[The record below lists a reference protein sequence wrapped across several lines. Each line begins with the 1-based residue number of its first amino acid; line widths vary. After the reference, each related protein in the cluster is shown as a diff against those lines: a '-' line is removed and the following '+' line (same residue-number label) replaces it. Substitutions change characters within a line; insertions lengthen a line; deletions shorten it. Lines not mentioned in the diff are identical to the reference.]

1 MSDATALV
9 TTVRLWEGR
18 APLAAGERKEDV
30 PTIAVFRPKKPD
42 GSAIVVCP
50 GGGYHTLAP
59 HEAEPVARW
68 LNTLGVTG
76 IVLTYRHAPKY
87 RHPAPLMDVSRAI
100 RTVRYR
106 AKEWEIDPK
115 RVGVLGFSAGGHL
128 AATVSTLFDSDE
140 RAPDEINQLSCRPDL
155 SVLVY
160 PVITFGEISAHT
172 GSRKNLLG
180 DDPQREM
187 FDHLS
192 AEKNVNAHTP
202 PAFILHTVADTVVPV
217 ENAILYA
224 SALRKATVPFELHC
238 FEPREHGVG
247 LAEKDPV
254 LGAWTRLCATWLASR
269 KFGRGME

>member
-1 MSDATALV
+1 
-9 TTVRLWEGR
+9 
-18 APLAAGERKEDV
+18 
-30 PTIAVFRPKKPD
+30 
-42 GSAIVVCP
+42 
-50 GGGYHTLAP
+50 
-59 HEAEPVARW
+59 
-68 LNTLGVTG
+68 
-76 IVLTYRHAPKY
+76 
-87 RHPAPLMDVSRAI
+87 MDVSRAI
-100 RTVRYR
+100 RTARFR

-140 RAPDEINQLSCRPDL
+140 RTSDEINQLSSRPDL

-172 GSRKNLLG
+172 GSRQNLLG
-180 DDPQREM
+180 DDPPRAM
-187 FDHLS
+187 FDDLS
-192 AEKNVNAHTP
+192 AEKNVTAHTP

-224 SALRKATVPFELHC
+224 MALRKATVPFELHC

-254 LGAWTRLCATWLASR
+254 LGIWTKLCATWLASR
-269 KFGRGME
+269 KFGHAAG